1 VEKLAPQLTPL
12 ELAHGEQA
20 RLLANLTARISQAM
34 DNYNGTVSFFFFI
47 YDLSTP

>member
-34 DNYNGTVSFFFFI
+34 DNYNGTVSFFLSFFA
-47 YDLSTP
+47 L